1 MDNDRLKDLKTIFKK
16 QFKEEIVTMD
26 SMKRSDKNSFGNLQ
40 TSLNN
45 SYLLGKNECPK
56 MIAEVLKVL
65 NN

>member
-56 MIAEVLKVL
+56 MISEVLKVL